1 MYESMISLVDVQQ
14 IKASSA
20 SIWLCVR
27 LDGFVMKPQIYNMED
42 MLVKFYFAGV
52 CFFVVWLHEL
62 KLNELINT

>member
-20 SIWLCVR
+20 SIWLCVH
-27 LDGFVMKPQIYNMED
+27 LDGFVMKSQIFGK
-42 MLVKFYFAGV
+42 LKRL
-52 CFFVVWLHEL
+52 FFFIKTLHEL